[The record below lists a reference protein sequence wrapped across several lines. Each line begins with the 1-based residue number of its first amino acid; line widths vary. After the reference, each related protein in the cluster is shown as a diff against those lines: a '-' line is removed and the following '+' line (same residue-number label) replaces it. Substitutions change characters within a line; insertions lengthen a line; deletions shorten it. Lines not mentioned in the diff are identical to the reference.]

1 MSVRLS
7 LALLVGIPAALA
19 YPWDS
24 VADRWLLGIAVG
36 IVVIV
41 LAWWRGHFVTT
52 LIARRVAM
60 WRRRSGG
67 ADGTHH
73 SSEHTTVTLEVSARE
88 QQNLPID
95 LIAGYLDRYG
105 LRFDKVRVT
114 ARDRDG
120 VRTTWVGLT
129 LGAVDNVAAL
139 SARSSR
145 IPLQDTAEVAARRL
159 ADHLRESGFEVST
172 TDTVEPVTAAQAK
185 ETWRSIADERG
196 HLAAYRITVD
206 EALTDTLQAVW
217 SLGAAETWT
226 ALELSGSRADPTLV
240 AACVLRTADQPG
252 AQAPM
257 AGLTA
262 ENGLHG
268 VVTAALSPTCDRRL
282 PGRPVT
288 VSTHRL
294 SQLDWPAGAQLSRT

>member
-1 MSVRLS
+1 MIVRLS
-7 LALLVGIPAALA
+7 LGLLVGIPAALA
-19 YPWDS
+19 FPWDS
-24 VADRWLLGIAVG
+24 VGDRWLLGTAVG
-36 IVVIV
+36 VLVIV
-41 LAWWRGHFVTT
+41 FAWWRGDFVTT

-67 ADGTHH
+67 AEGSHH
-73 SSEHTTVTLEVSARE
+73 SSEHTTVTLEVAARE
-88 QQNLPID
+88 RQHLPID

-129 LGAVDNVAAL
+129 LGAADNVAAL

-159 ADHLRESGFEVST
+159 ADHLRESGFEVT
-172 TDTVEPVTAAQAK
+172 AVHTVEPVTAAQAK
-185 ETWRSIADERG
+185 ETWRAIADERG
-196 HLAAYRITVD
+196 YLAAYRITVD
-206 EALTDTLQAVW
+206 ETLTDTLQAIG

-226 ALELSGSRADPTLV
+226 VLEFSGSRADPALV
-240 AACVLRTADQPG
+240 AACVLRTAEQPA
-252 AQAPM
+252 AQAPTS
-257 AGLTA
+257 GLTA

-268 VVTAALSPTCDRRL
+268 LVTAALSPTSDRRL
-282 PGRPVT
+282 PGCPVT
-288 VSTHRL
+288 VSAHTL
-294 SQLDWPAGAQLSRT
+294 STLGWPAGTQLSRT